1 MVEDGIFKVARE
13 LCVEPGPAGA
23 ADSSATPTAAG
34 TRGDLAINILFEQLQ
49 SSARTVPSSKHT
61 RAIKS

>member
-1 MVEDGIFKVARE
+1 MVEDGVFKAAQG
-13 LCVEPGPAGA
+13 LCIQTGPA

-49 SSARTVPSSKHT
+49 
-61 RAIKS
+61 

>member
-1 MVEDGIFKVARE
+1 MVFFKAARG
-13 LCVEPGPAGA
+13 LRIYTGPA

-34 TRGDLAINILFEQLQ
+34 TRGDLAINILFAQLQ
-49 SSARTVPSSKHT
+49 PSAQTIPLSKHT